1 MKFAKLTALMVFFLL
16 VGSVLASPMR
26 AQSAKAQETTL
37 ETPFV
42 LSQEETA
49 RIVPEGI
56 DLILRSVGGD
66 SGCLAAD
73 DCSVMLFNGTIAVR
87 QDGKVQ
93 MMQIN
98 ASIRESDPLSFRFGD
113 YTVLMTAIKKA
124 ANGRFE
130 AAFQV
135 ARSQEEKPYE

>member
-1 MKFAKLTALMVFFLL
+1 MKITNLTVITVFFLL
-16 VGSVLASPMR
+16 AGSVLAF
-26 AQSAKAQETTL
+26 AQDAKVQETTL

-42 LSQEETA
+42 LAQEETA

-56 DLILRSVGGD
+56 DVILRSVGAD

-73 DCSVMLFNGTIAVR
+73 DCSVMMFTGTIAVR

-98 ASIRESDPLSFRFGD
+98 AGIRESDPLSFKFGD
-113 YTVLMTAIKKA
+113 YTVLMTVIKKA

-130 AAFQV
+130 ATLQV
-135 ARSQEEKPYE
+135 VRGQEETPDE